1 MAGGSEHQFG
11 VVPFAERRGS
21 LTMGLLWITM
31 VTAFPGVLIG
41 FEWCKQGF
49 DVKQVLTCTLLRC
62 LLLLGYSIPA
72 GMLGACTGQNYTMLS
87 RSVFGSLGARLV
99 AFNLIWVFVS
109 FYGLAALF
117 LAEGLVGLFHLN
129 VPLMWLAAVLAG
141 LMA

>member
-49 DVKQVLTCTLLRC
+49 DVKQVLTCTLLSCRLFLC
-62 LLLLGYSIPA
+62 YSIPA
-72 GMLGACTGQNYTMLS
+72 GMLGA
-87 RSVFGSLGARLV
+87 
-99 AFNLIWVFVS
+99 
-109 FYGLAALF
+109 
-117 LAEGLVGLFHLN
+117 
-129 VPLMWLAAVLAG
+129 
-141 LMA
+141 